1 MPKNWLAREEF
12 LGYQRKLRECVMRSK
27 ALRQFILGMA
37 ASATLVVGVGPVSAA
52 QSPPP
57 QNNDRHPGCTIARQ
71 SNAAA
76 LAAAS
81 DQGQREEA
89 IRTRQFVPCDV
100 LDVRSTIL
108 ALAGVAA
115 GGALSYA
122 LLKNHHRRGGGRGLS
137 Q

>member
-1 MPKNWLAREEF
+1 
-12 LGYQRKLRECVMRSK
+12 MRSK
-27 ALRQFILGMA
+27 VLRQFILGMA

-89 IRTRQFVPCDV
+89 IRTRQIVPCDV

-108 ALAGVAA
+108 ALAGIAA